1 MKIRQQARW
10 SLATL
15 LITAASLGC
24 LPHSLAAAAGSA
36 AVPTEAISGL
46 GWELV
51 ARSGGGNAIVSPL
64 SVWQALAMTH
74 AGAAGTTASEIAK
87 LLGMPNDPAAIG
99 EASTA
104 LRTTFEQIR
113 SEQIQLNLAN
123 RLWLQEGQPVAEPF
137 TAILASQH
145 AAAAGVLDFAKAP
158 EAARGD
164 INRWVAAHTNER
176 ITNLLPSGSITPLT
190 RFVLTNAVF
199 LKAAWAEPF
208 ETTQTRDEHFDLGEG
223 VQIKVP
229 FMHRGGQLR
238 AGRTGVAGGEM
249 LVCELPYAGG
259 RLAMLLLVPDTPDP
273 DGADGT
279 ATTLSQLD
287 GAWLTS
293 LRTSGALRQR
303 PVRLALPKW
312 TARKPLSLKETL
324 ADLGMATAF
333 EPGRADF
340 SGINGNRELFVS
352 EVVHEGFIE
361 VSEEGTEA
369 AAATGVVIGV
379 RSAVAPAEPL
389 EINANRPFLWA
400 VVDTATGSM
409 LFAGQVADPRG

>member
-1 MKIRQQARW
+1 
-10 SLATL
+10 
-15 LITAASLGC
+15 
-24 LPHSLAAAAGSA
+24 
-36 AVPTEAISGL
+36 
-46 GWELV
+46 
-51 ARSGGGNAIVSPL
+51 
-64 SVWQALAMTH
+64 
-74 AGAAGTTASEIAK
+74 
-87 LLGMPNDPAAIG
+87 
-99 EASTA
+99 
-104 LRTTFEQIR
+104 
-113 SEQIQLNLAN
+113 
-123 RLWLQEGQPVAEPF
+123 
-137 TAILASQH
+137 
-145 AAAAGVLDFAKAP
+145 
-158 EAARGD
+158 
-164 INRWVAAHTNER
+164 
-176 ITNLLPSGSITPLT
+176 
-190 RFVLTNAVF
+190 
-199 LKAAWAEPF
+199 
-208 ETTQTRDEHFDLGEG
+208 
-223 VQIKVP
+223 
-229 FMHRGGQLR
+229 
-238 AGRTGVAGGEM
+238 M

-324 ADLGMATAF
+324 KDLGMATAF